1 MSYFIDEIRADVE
14 DVVNRMK
21 PWYRSRDVVYPVLV
35 LFRVTPEGDTQFEG
49 WARMAQPI
57 ISFSVVE
64 VGRPRIGEN
73 RPSRVRADVAIS
85 IAIKD
90 QVKSEWEGSHAH
102 STNVTL
108 TWLL

>member
-1 MSYFIDEIRADVE
+1 ME

-21 PWYRSRDVVYPVLV
+21 PWYRSRDVVCPVLV
-35 LFRVTPEGDTQFEG
+35 LCRVTPDGDTQFEG

-73 RPSRVRADVAIS
+73 RPSRVRADITIS

-90 QVKSEWEGSHAH
+90 HVKSEWEGSHTH
-102 STNVTL
+102 NTNSIL